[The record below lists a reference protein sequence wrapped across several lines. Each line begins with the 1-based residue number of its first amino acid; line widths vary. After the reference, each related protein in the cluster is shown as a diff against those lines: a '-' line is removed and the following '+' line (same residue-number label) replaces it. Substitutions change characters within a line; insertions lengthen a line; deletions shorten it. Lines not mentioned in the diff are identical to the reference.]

1 MQTHPHPVPASPASR
16 RRWPLRPLAGILPLV
31 PAQVPANLLAGVTL
45 AALGI
50 PEVLGYAKIAGM
62 PVVTGLYT
70 ILLPIAVFALVGSS
84 RHLVVGADSAT
95 AAIFAAGAV
104 GLATVGSP
112 RYIALAGLAALL
124 AGGFLLAARLI
135 RLGFL
140 ANFLSRTAL
149 VGFLTGVG
157 IQVAA
162 GQLGALLGVRGAGH
176 GTITTVV
183 DAVRGAPHANLPTLA
198 VSLAVIAVILGMR
211 LVTRRIP
218 GALLA
223 VVGAIVVSK
232 VVDLRAHGVSVL
244 GPVPTGLPRLVL
256 PRVGWYDAP
265 ALIGTAA
272 SMFVVILAQSAAT
285 ARAYA
290 ARYDETVDQN
300 DDLVGLALANVAA
313 GLSGTFVVNG
323 SPTKTQMVASAGGR
337 SQMAQLTTAVVVL
350 VVLLFLT
357 GPLRDLPIAV
367 LAAVVFLIGLELI
380 DVRGMRAIFAARRA
394 EFVIAVLTAAAVVVI
409 GVEQGIILAIALSI
423 IDHLR
428 YSYNPRNIVL
438 RRVEGPHHWRA
449 TAAAPGERTL
459 DGLVIYRFGASLY
472 YANAHR
478 LLADVAAFAQDGQP
492 LAWFCLDAA
501 AIGNI
506 DYSAAQAL
514 HRAHHH
520 LESHGARLVV
530 AEPSPDVR
538 AELDRCGLTAL
549 IGQEAYFDSIGGV
562 LEAYRD
568 RGQVARSG
576 GDGPAEGVAP
586 PSPASVVGTGHAGA
600 DNGDAEGDGS
610 HG

>member
-1 MQTHPHPVPASPASR
+1 MRMRTPPASARSAPR
-16 RRWPLRPLAGILPLV
+16 HRWPLRPLAGILPIV
-31 PAQVPANLLAGVTL
+31 PAQIPATLLAGVTL

-50 PEVLGYAKIAGM
+50 PEVLGYATIAGM

-70 ILLPIAVFALVGSS
+70 ILLPIVVFALVGSS

-112 RYIALAGLAALL
+112 RYAGLAGLAALL
-124 AGGFLLAARLI
+124 AGGFLLAARLV

-140 ANFLSRTAL
+140 AHFLSRTAL

-157 IQVAA
+157 IQVAV
-162 GQLGALLGVRGAGH
+162 GQLTDLLGVRRRGH
-176 GTITTVV
+176 GTIATVV
-183 DAVRGAPHANLPTLA
+183 DVVRGVPHTSLPTLA
-198 VSLAVIAVILGMR
+198 VALTVILVILGMR
-211 LVTRRIP
+211 RVARRIP

-232 VVDLRAHGVSVL
+232 LVDLRAHGVSVL
-244 GPVPTGLPRLVL
+244 GPVPTGVPHLGL
-256 PRVGWYDAP
+256 PRVGWHDAP

-272 SMFVVILAQSAAT
+272 SLFVVILAQSAAT
-285 ARAYA
+285 SRAYA
-290 ARYDETVDQN
+290 ARYDEAFDQN

-313 GLSGTFVVNG
+313 AVSGTFVVNG

-337 SQMAQLTTAVVVL
+337 SQLAQLTTAVVVL

-357 GPLRDLPIAV
+357 GPLRYVPIAV

-438 RRVEGPHHWRA
+438 QRVEGPHHWRA

-472 YANAHR
+472 YANAHC

-501 AIGNI
+501 AIGDI
-506 DYSAAQAL
+506 DYSATQAL
-514 HRAHHH
+514 RRAHHQ
-520 LESHGARLVV
+520 LESRAVRFVV
-530 AEPSPDVR
+530 AEPSPYVR

-562 LEAYRD
+562 LEAFR
-568 RGQVARSG
+568 AR
-576 GDGPAEGVAP
+576 AL
-586 PSPASVVGTGHAGA
+586 
-600 DNGDAEGDGS
+600 
-610 HG
+610 

>member
-1 MQTHPHPVPASPASR
+1 MRMRTHPASARSAPR
-16 RRWPLRPLAGILPLV
+16 HRWPLRPLAGILPIV
-31 PAQVPANLLAGVTL
+31 PAQIPATLLAGVTL

-50 PEVLGYAKIAGM
+50 PEVLGYATIAGM

-112 RYIALAGLAALL
+112 RYAGLAGLAALL
-124 AGGFLLAARLI
+124 AGGFLLAARLV

-157 IQVAA
+157 IQVAV
-162 GQLGALLGVRGAGH
+162 GQLTDLLGVHSRGH
-176 GTITTVV
+176 GTIATVV
-183 DAVRGAPHANLPTLA
+183 DVVRGAPHTSLPTLA
-198 VSLAVIAVILGMR
+198 VALTVILVILGMR
-211 LVTRRIP
+211 RVARRIP

-223 VVGAIVVSK
+223 VAGAIVVSK
-232 VVDLRAHGVSVL
+232 LVDLRAHGVSVL
-244 GPVPTGLPRLVL
+244 GPVPTGVPHLGL
-256 PRVGWYDAP
+256 PRVGWHDAP

-272 SMFVVILAQSAAT
+272 SLFVVILAQSAAT
-285 ARAYA
+285 SRAYA
-290 ARYDETVDQN
+290 ARYDEAFDQN

-313 GLSGTFVVNG
+313 AVSGTFVVNG

-337 SQMAQLTTAVVVL
+337 SQLAQLTTAVVVL

-357 GPLRDLPIAV
+357 GPLRYLPIAV

-394 EFVIAVLTAAAVVVI
+394 EFVIAILTAAAVVVI

-438 RRVEGPHHWRA
+438 QRVEGPHHWRA

-472 YANAHR
+472 YANAHC

-501 AIGNI
+501 AIGDI
-506 DYSAAQAL
+506 DYSATQAL
-514 HRAHHH
+514 RRAHHQ
-520 LESHGARLVV
+520 LESRDVRFVV
-530 AEPSPDVR
+530 AEPSPYVR

-562 LEAYRD
+562 LEAFR
-568 RGQVARSG
+568 AR
-576 GDGPAEGVAP
+576 AL
-586 PSPASVVGTGHAGA
+586 
-600 DNGDAEGDGS
+600 
-610 HG
+610 